1 MTNSEVSDGDFDT
14 EHLRDTKPQFG
25 FLRPDLFI
33 RLCLINFNIMV
44 QPAVQGG
51 QFNRARR

>member
-1 MTNSEVSDGDFDT
+1 MDFNT

-51 QFNRARR
+51 QFNRARK